1 MDGLY
6 QRRGKKG
13 VDKLLP
19 MEWLSI
25 VKTVPLSAEAFFIL
39 QVVACNAVVA
49 CMKVMFIFYLIPF
62 F

>member
-39 QVVACNAVVA
+39 QAVACNAVVA
-49 CMKVMFIFYLIPF
+49 CMKVMIIF
-62 F
+62 